1 MRSVSKKI
9 LYVVLGLASAFVLWM
24 IIDSAYQAWGGYKW
38 QKQTD
43 AFQDALSKPYRED
56 TYGGKTPEETWG
68 MFLDALKKGDV
79 ELASKYV
86 VPEKRETRLADMI
99 KAKEE
104 NRLPGIL
111 EKYSLILK
119 KEPDQASNSETA
131 YFYLVIKNKDNA
143 NETYP
148 IVFILNPYT
157 KVWKISLL

>member
-9 LYVVLGLASAFVLWM
+9 LYVVLGLVGAFVLWM
-24 IIDSAYQAWGGYKW
+24 VIDSAYVAWGGYKW

-43 AFQDALSKPYRED
+43 AFQAALSKPYRED
-56 TYGGKTPEETWG
+56 TYGGKTPEETWE

-86 VPEKRETRLADMI
+86 VPEKREKRLGDMI

-111 EKYSLILK
+111 EKYSLKLE
-119 KEPDQASNSETA
+119 KEADQDPTTETA
-131 YFYLVIKNKDNA
+131 YYFLVIKNSDNE

-148 IVFILNPYT
+148 VVLILNPYT